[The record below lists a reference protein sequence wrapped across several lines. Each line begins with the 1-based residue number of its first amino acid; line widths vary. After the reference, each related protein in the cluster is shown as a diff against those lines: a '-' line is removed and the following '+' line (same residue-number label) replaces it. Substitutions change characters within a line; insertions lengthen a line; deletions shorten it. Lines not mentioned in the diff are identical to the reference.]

1 MKLDQTGFNFQG
13 ITRSKKALST
23 GDPGT
28 VLMDH
33 DWLSIEIRQ
42 QASSRL
48 YGDAGQRRI
57 LFGGIGSI
65 RR

>member
-1 MKLDQTGFNFQG
+1 QG

-23 GDPGT
+23 GDPDT